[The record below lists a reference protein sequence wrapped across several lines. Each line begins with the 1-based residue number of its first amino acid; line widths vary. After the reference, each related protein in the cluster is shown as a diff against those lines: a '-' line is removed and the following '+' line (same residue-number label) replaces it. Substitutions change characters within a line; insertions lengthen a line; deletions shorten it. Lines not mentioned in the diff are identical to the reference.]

1 MRYSL
6 VIPVFNNE
14 NGLHLLMEA
23 ISSVDFLSQDAEIIF
38 VDDDSLDKS
47 WEKLKALKAANNQLK
62 IIRLSRNFGQH
73 GATLAGINE
82 SNGDYILT
90 IDDDLEVHPVEFIKL
105 ISEQS
110 KTCAEVVYGEYT
122 SRESFFR
129 KVVKVLYKTLSKAE
143 GRLKGKGSSMR
154 LIQGNLARKIAKS
167 HYSFVFIDEFLLWY
181 THEVEFVPVEKNKN
195 QRSVSRYSTFDLFQK
210 TSHLIM
216 YSSDFPLKLVTYLGF
231 IMSSTNLLIGLF
243 FMYRKFIDK
252 ITEVGYASLIVSVLF
267 STGLIIFSLGILSQ
281 YVRKIL
287 RNQNNEPLYYISE
300 KEC

>member
-1 MRYSL
+1 VRYSL

-23 ISSVDFLSQDAEIIF
+23 ISSVDFLRQDAEIIF
-38 VDDDSLDKS
+38 VDDDSMDKS
-47 WEKLKALKAANNQLK
+47 WEKLKELKAGNNQLK

-110 KTCAEVVYGEYT
+110 KTGAEVVYGEYT

-129 KVVKVLYKTLSKAE
+129 KVVKVLYKMLSKAE

-167 HYSFVFIDEFLLWY
+167 HYSFVFIDEFILWY
-181 THEVEFVPVEKNKN
+181 TSQLAFVKVDHYNKAITKTRYRLGGLFRTTVN
-195 QRSVSRYSTFDLFQK
+195 VLMYSTA
-210 TSHLIM
+210 I
-216 YSSDFPLKLVTYLGF
+216 PLRLVTLTGF
-231 IMSSTNLLIGLF
+231 FLAFVNFTVGIFLL
-243 FMYRKFIDK
+243 YKYFIDK
-252 ITEVGYASLIVSVLF
+252 IKIEGYISLMVAILF
-267 STGLIIFSLGILSQ
+267 STGLLLIGIGVISQ
-281 YVRKIL
+281 YL
-287 RNQNNEPLYYISE
+287 RSMMKNLNHAPAYYIAE
-300 KEC
+300 KQC